1 MAGPPGV
8 RGSRAHVIAR
18 WATVLVGLACAGVA
32 WLVAG
37 TSGLLAAL
45 VAIPLVVGFFW
56 SGMIPLALAGAG
68 GLGAGAGLGVL
79 LLTYTLRL
87 ALVLLALR
95 QLQRVDALDPRWLG
109 ATIITCALAWSAV
122 HLAVAIRGESS
133 NPGETGLGDAQGR
146 RAG

>member
-1 MAGPPGV
+1 MTGPLRWRRP
-8 RGSRAHVIAR
+8 RAHVVAR
-18 WATVLVGLACAGVA
+18 WATVLVGLACAGIG

-37 TSGLLAAL
+37 SSGLLSAL

-56 SGMIPLALAGAG
+56 SGMLPLALAGAG
-68 GLGAGAGLGVL
+68 GLGAGTGLAVL

-95 QLQRVDALDPRWLG
+95 LFQRVDGIDPRWLG
-109 ATIITCALAWSAV
+109 GTIIICALAWSAV
-122 HLAVAIRGESS
+122 HLAVAIRGEKPQTGESRID
-133 NPGETGLGDAQGR
+133 NPWGR

>member
-1 MAGPPGV
+1 MRRP
-8 RGSRAHVIAR
+8 RAHVVAR
-18 WATVLVGLACAGVA
+18 WGTVLVGLACAGVG
-32 WLVAG
+32 WLAAG

-56 SGMIPLALAGAG
+56 SGVLPLALAGVG
-68 GLGAGAGLGVL
+68 GLGAGVGLTVL

-95 QLQRVDALDPRWLG
+95 LLQRVDALDPRWLG
-109 ATIITCALAWSAV
+109 GTIVVCALAWSAV
-122 HLAVAIRGESS
+122 HLAVAIRAEKPQLAEPEIDDPS
-133 NPGETGLGDAQGR
+133 GR